1 MLGLMCLF
9 LLTESGL
16 ILTTLYLFVNAIT
29 SKLVIKNILLAYNVE
44 VTQQSGRR
52 IGVY

>member
-1 MLGLMCLF
+1 MLGLMCLS

-16 ILTTLYLFVNAIT
+16 ILTSLYLFVNAII
-29 SKLVIKNILLAYNVE
+29 SMLVIKNILLAYNVE
-44 VTQQSGRR
+44 LTQQSGGR